1 MGKRLALAGLF
12 LAASCLTTVRPIG
25 AAEITKERLDEIVKE
40 LEASAQ
46 RWLKGEE
53 IDNALEGSLK
63 GISFDKDSVVHLNS
77 VLRASRR
84 DTAHLYAASRLLG
97 RLTAAKPE
105 VVRRALPNVK
115 ALHNRAKN
123 AYRSIPRLSRAQA
136 EALVLP
142 DSCRGLTTDA
152 IMVRMSVLESRR
164 DQKAAREE
172 TTVKHNR
179 IVGNIERSAY
189 RLMFLADDSKEDA
202 ALVKAVFLQE
212 HKGSAMFLT
221 ILDELTRNI
230 QKMSPERARKLCSLF
245 RSHLARL
252 AMQNRR
258 AYANPAKVNV
268 SRSGTSSY
276 DQQNEYAGIRVLT
289 AYNRIVR
296 AAKSKQLKPVKVPTN
311 QQIEEYHKK
320 RKGQGPRR

>member
-1 MGKRLALAGLF
+1 MRKRLALAGLL
-12 LAASCLTTVRPIG
+12 LAASFPAPVPPIG

-40 LEASAQ
+40 LEASAE

-53 IDNALEGSLK
+53 IDKALEGSLK
-63 GISFDKDSVVHLNS
+63 SVSFDKDSVTHLNG

-115 ALHNRAKN
+115 SLHNRAKS

-152 IMVRMSVLESRR
+152 IMARMSVLESRR
-164 DQKAAREE
+164 DQKTAREE
-172 TTVKHNR
+172 PIVKHNR
-179 IVGNIERSAY
+179 IVGDIEKSAY
-189 RLMFLADDSKEDA
+189 RLLVLADDPKEDA
-202 ALVKAVFLQE
+202 ALVKAVFLEE
-212 HKGSAMFLT
+212 HRGNAIFLT

-230 QKMSPERARKLCSLF
+230 QKMSPERARKLCPLF
-245 RSHLARL
+245 RPHLARI

-258 AYANPAKVNV
+258 PYANRAKVEV

-276 DQQNEYAGIRVLT
+276 ERKDDYAGIRVLT

-296 AAKSKQLKPVKVPTN
+296 AARSKQLKPVKVPTR
-311 QQIEEYHKK
+311 QEIEEYQKK
-320 RKGQGPRR
+320 RKGQPRR